1 MLIELMLLIRVLLTP
16 SYWIRIYRYDSSYD
30 KWLRLQLINPIFTD
44 MDAHTI
50 KLNGKLIWIASY
62 PYGSYRLFDGSELP
76 SRRTPLLMKAAID
89 NYRFRE
95 YNG

>member
-1 MLIELMLLIRVLLTP
+1 
-16 SYWIRIYRYDSSYD
+16 
-30 KWLRLQLINPIFTD
+30 

-62 PYGSYRLFDGSELP
+62 PYGSYRLFDGSEFP
-76 SRRTPLLMKAAID
+76 SRRTTLLMKAAID
-89 NYRFRE
+89 NYRFSE